1 MDGDDHADDDHADI
15 RYLITEGTLLYGN
28 QFLFFLGGG
37 RVGKNW
43 HTPPSSITLALHNVF
58 EDRNAEG
65 EHDMTIT
72 PLHRIEIW

>member
-1 MDGDDHADDDHADI
+1 MEM
-15 RYLITEGTLLYGN
+15 ITLTMITLTFAILSLKERCYTVTN
-28 QFLFFLGGG
+28 FFFFGGG

>member
-1 MDGDDHADDDHADI
+1 M
-15 RYLITEGTLLYGN
+15 ITLTFAILSLKERCYTVTN
-28 QFLFFLGGG
+28 FFFFLGGG

>member
-1 MDGDDHADDDHADI
+1 MEMITLTFAI
-15 RYLITEGTLLYGN
+15 LSLKERRYTVTN
-28 QFLFFLGGG
+28 FFFFWGGG